1 MKKFLLV
8 CLCVIVGVFAIGGCS
23 CGGDG
28 GGNTNNSDSGWT
40 DWH

>member
-8 CLCVIVGVFAIGGCS
+8 CLCVIVGAFAIGGCS
-23 CGGDG
+23 CGND